1 MSDYYNDLAV
11 ELTEHGVPADRDTAI
26 SYMLSMLFGRVLTA
40 RETFVTVHHFT
51 YVPVKLAPAHE

>member
-11 ELTEHGVPADRDTAI
+11 DLAEHGVPADRDTAK

-40 RETFVTVHHFT
+40 RETFVTVRHFT
-51 YVPVKLAPAHE
+51 DVSVKLAPAHE